1 MENIFGSKAYAKLE
15 AKQSDILH
23 KHKGTLWFFQYVLG
37 LPSIKDSDL
46 YKVFDYPERQ
56 IILENDRVTFF
67 EQDDAGHKAGIVIL
81 EDIIMFQDITPE
93 SSLEDL
99 KAISKLFTRLS
110 KTLSTFAKLLKKY
123 GYEG

>member
-1 MENIFGSKAYAKLE
+1 MENIFSSKAYANLE
-15 AKQSDILH
+15 VKQRRILN
-23 KHKGTLWFFQYVLG
+23 KHEKTLFFFQYVLG
-37 LPSIKDSDL
+37 LPSIKDSDF

-67 EQDDAGHKAGIVIL
+67 EQEDAGHKAGIIIL
-81 EDIIMFQDITPE
+81 KDIIMFQDITPE

>member
-1 MENIFGSKAYAKLE
+1 MENIFGSKAFAKLE
-15 AKQSDILH
+15 VKQSQLLS
-23 KHKGTLWFFQYVLG
+23 KHEKTLFFFQYVLG

-46 YKVFDYPERQ
+46 YKVFDYSERQ

-67 EQDDAGHKAGIVIL
+67 ELDDAGHKAGIVIL

>member
-1 MENIFGSKAYAKLE
+1 MENILDSKAFANLE
-15 AKQSDILH
+15 AKQSQLLS
-23 KHKGTLWFFQYVLG
+23 KHEKTLFFFQYVLG

-46 YKVFDYPERQ
+46 YKVFNYPERK
-56 IILENDRVTFF
+56 IILENDRVTLF
-67 EQDDAGHKAGIVIL
+67 ELDDAGHKAGIVIL

-93 SSLEDL
+93 SSFEDL

-123 GYEG
+123 GYE

>member
-15 AKQSDILH
+15 AKQSDILR
-23 KHKGTLWFFQYVLG
+23 KHEKTLFFFQYVLG

-56 IILENDRVTFF
+56 IILGNDRVTFF
-67 EQDDAGHKAGIVIL
+67 EQDDAGHKASIVIL

-93 SSLEDL
+93 SSLEDF